1 MAELLSQSMEQQ
13 ALLFKTEIS
22 ALRADLTIQIST
34 VQKLISKLDLVADRG
49 GRNIRIVNLEE
60 GVEKDD
66 PIGFVKR
73 SIPVWF
79 LGLAQREFEVER
91 AHRIY
96 GGNKAG
102 GRDRPRIFIFKLLR
116 YTDRQ
121 VILQENRKAGP
132 VCSTSGSILSFFPD
146 FSPMTANM
154 RNAFSVVRKS
164 LRAAGVPNFLLYPA
178 VLKVFHNGSQHLLQS
193 PQEAE
198 AFMHDKI
205 TSPHQIDQ

>member
-1 MAELLSQSMEQQ
+1 M
-13 ALLFKTEIS
+13 
-22 ALRADLTIQIST
+22 
-34 VQKLISKLDLVADRG
+34 
-49 GRNIRIVNLEE
+49 
-60 GVEKDD
+60 
-66 PIGFVKR
+66 KR

-79 LGLAQREFEVER
+79 PGLAQREFEVER

-102 GRDRPRIFIFKLLR
+102 GRDRPRVFIFKLLR

-132 VCSTSGSILSFFPD
+132 VRSASGSILSFFPD

-154 RNAFSVVRKS
+154 RNAFSGVRKS

-178 VLKVFHNGSQHLLQS
+178 VLKVLHNGSQHLLQS

-198 AFMHDKI
+198 AFLHDKI
-205 TSPHQIDQ
+205 TSPHRIDQRDSLLGIIFLSSNYRIFFLLLFVFVVLFFLFLFFSLCLQHWVSY